1 MLAEVDKLTEKLKT
15 YTLADMVKLA
25 YMLVKETYKLQHCLT
40 KHARKKKLLGKDINC
55 EDSKKKLLL
64 FMITPR
70 STPG

>member
-40 KHARKKKLLGKDINC
+40 KHARKKNC
-55 EDSKKKLLL
+55 LEKISIAK
-64 FMITPR
+64 IPR
-70 STPG
+70 KNYYFL